1 MSARIEPL
9 RQDLRERGLL
19 GSDNRLTAAGHAH
32 AAQLIE
38 DLRSAERSGR
48 PARAVE
54 ASFRTAEA
62 LGWER
67 QNAHVAHR
75 LLART

>member
-1 MSARIEPL
+1 VSARIEPL

-38 DLRSAERSGR
+38 DLRSAEAPSDQDAPRVRWKHHFGQR
-48 PARAVE
+48 R
-54 ASFRTAEA
+54 R
-62 LGWER
+62 
-67 QNAHVAHR
+67 
-75 LLART
+75 